1 MRQYRIA
8 ILVPGGLAGE
18 WRKWPFLG
26 PAFFSELRRLG
37 DIEGQN
43 LLIEDLSAEGQV
55 GRYAD
60 LARRVAAT
68 NPDVIVVF
76 GNDLVPS
83 VLSASRTIPV
93 VAGMGYAVELG
104 FAKSLSHPAGNLTGV
119 SVYDTETDGKLLQIL
134 TESVPS
140 AARVGVLSTEAT
152 ASEVYRASLRDHA
165 AKPGVSLIVPV
176 LRDGTP
182 QEIEGGFAELARRHA
197 DVLLL
202 APEVSFLG
210 QVPLIVRLAAE
221 HHLPAMYPFRPFSE
235 AGGLMT
241 YTWDGA
247 ELGRQL
253 AEDVHRILHGA
264 KPDDIP
270 IYQSS
275 RFRLT
280 LNLNAAK
287 AIGFSFPP
295 AILARAD
302 EVIE

>member
-8 ILVPGGLAGE
+8 MLQPAGRAGD
-18 WRKWPFLG
+18 WRNWPLG
-26 PAFFSELRRLG
+26 PAFLSELRRSG
-37 DIEGQN
+37 EIEGQN
-43 LLIEDLSAEGQV
+43 LQIENFSAEGQV

-60 LARRVAAT
+60 RARQVAAA

-76 GNDLVPS
+76 GDDLVPA
-83 VLSASRTIPV
+83 VLSATRTIPV

-104 FAKSLSHPAGNLTGV
+104 FAKSLSHPGGNLTGV
-119 SVYDTETDGKLLQIL
+119 NVYDTETDGKLLQIL
-134 TESVPS
+134 TEAVPS
-140 AARVGVLSTEAT
+140 AARVGVLSTA
-152 ASEVYRASLRDHA
+152 APAYDLYRASLRDHA
-165 AKPGVSLIVPV
+165 TKLGVSLIAPV

-182 QEIEGGFAELARRHA
+182 QEIQGGFAELARRHA

-202 APEVSFLG
+202 SPEVAFLG
-210 QVPLIVRLAAE
+210 QTPLIVRLAVE
-221 HHLPAMYPFRPFSE
+221 HHLPAMYPFAPFSA

-241 YTWDGA
+241 YTWDSA
-247 ELGRQL
+247 EIGRQL
-253 AEDVHRILHGA
+253 ADNVHRILHGA
-264 KPDDIP
+264 KPGDIP

-287 AIGFSFPP
+287 ALGFAFPP
-295 AILARAD
+295 GILVRAD